1 MFFGHDWP
9 ILGKMGAGTSPAECE
24 VFCVVIH
31 VTFRQLRN
39 GWFSRNLLRCPVEE
53 SGKTFSK
60 IFTLGSFA
68 PKIWNRKLV
77 KEAPHSEQAT
87 VHGMHCREILFTP
100 RCSPKAREFPRSV
113 NFSLQHTLWSYGASK
128 VAEFSD
134 FSRFSPYKTP
144 KTYLPVTSL
153 QPRVY
158 IAEWLQLFRMMFEGP
173 KGCLQAV
180 QFSCDFW

>member
-87 VHGMHCREILFTP
+87 VHGMHCREILFAPLVVQGPGHFQDLVNFFVRRTVAELRGVKVKLP
-100 RCSPKAREFPRSV
+100 NFWILVYFPYTKPLKHTFRWPACSPGVTSQ
-113 NFSLQHTLWSYGASK
+113 NHY
-128 VAEFSD
+128 D
-134 FSRFSPYKTP
+134 FST
-144 KTYLPVTSL
+144 
-153 QPRVY
+153 
-158 IAEWLQLFRMMFEGP
+158 W
-173 KGCLQAV
+173 
-180 QFSCDFW
+180 